1 MQIQLPYIEFMNKN
15 NAVII
20 EIKRGLSALRELRDA
35 LIKLAVSLARDS
47 GKRGYL
53 LLVDPKLNKDRLA
66 LEINGIKS
74 TLLPDVAKRLLP
86 VFSKKGEILPGE
98 ARLEDAGLLQRTVD
112 ESGVSGV
119 SLPSSDTQSEV
130 FLVLLQQWIAGK
142 TPVTSKRLAEI
153 VGCAYRT
160 VSAALQRLGPSIK
173 RFSNRSV
180 TFKYFPDQEW
190 KRSLAVM
197 NKIRSTIR
205 YADASDQPRSPESL
219 LKRLRQLR
227 RDDIAVGGVFGA
239 KHHYPD
245 LDIIGAPRL
254 DLCLN
259 VPGARVDLDFVRLL
273 DPALERIRD
282 PHRPARLALHFM
294 RRMDPLFDRGNEG
307 FLWADEVECL
317 LELFDAGLEHQ
328 ALEFQ
333 SFLTAQANKQR
344 AEN

>member
-1 MQIQLPYIEFMNKN
+1 MQIQNIYIEFMNSK

-20 EIKRGLSALRELRDA
+20 EVKRGLSALRELRDA
-35 LIKLAVSLARDS
+35 LIRLAVSLARDS

-53 LLVDPKLNKDRLA
+53 ILVDPKLNKDRLA
-66 LEINGIKS
+66 SEINEIKS
-74 TLLPDVAKRLLP
+74 ALLPDVAKRLLP
-86 VFSKKGEILPGE
+86 VVSKKGEILPGG

-112 ESGVSGV
+112 ESGESGV
-119 SLPSSDTQSEV
+119 LLPSSETQSEV

-142 TPVTSKRLAEI
+142 TPMTSKGLGEI
-153 VGCAYRT
+153 VGCTYRT
-160 VSAALQRLGPSIK
+160 VSAALHRLGPAIK

-180 TFKYFPDQEW
+180 TFRYFPDQEW

-205 YADASDQPRSPESL
+205 YADASDQPRSSESL
-219 LKRLRQLR
+219 LRRLRQLR

-239 KHHYPD
+239 KRHYPD

-254 DLCLN
+254 DLCFH
-259 VPGARVDLDFVRLL
+259 VSGARVDLDFIRLL
-273 DPALERIRD
+273 DPALERTRD
-282 PHRPARLALHFM
+282 PHRSARLALHFM
-294 RRMDPLFDRGNEG
+294 RRKDPLFDRDNEG

-333 SFLTAQANKQR
+333 SFLTAQANKR
-344 AEN
+344 LVED